1 MLNKIIKNYFFVLF
15 SLIPISLVLGSTV
28 SLINILLIDIIF
40 LFILIYEKNFLFV
53 KNNAIKCFLVLYIYL
68 VFNSFISVDHSVGLA
83 RNLGFLRIIIL
94 FIAMNY
100 FFKDQKF
107 FQKVLTIW
115 SIIFI
120 IILIDVFI
128 EIILGRNIL
137 GYESPYR
144 RRIVS
149 FFKDEPIVGGYLNAF
164 YLIIIGFLYS
174 KFGKNFKKPIL
185 IISILAIIGI
195 LLTGE
200 RANFIKA
207 FLGIILFYSFFDL
220 YKIKHKFYFLTIVTI
235 FISGFIFSNDF
246 LKNRYIDQMKSL
258 LLDNR
263 IYYDQYRS
271 GYKVFKEYKFFG
283 VGNKNYRIVSCS
295 KFEEEANK
303 WIDII
308 GKPSDVFG
316 QDGYE
321 ADFFIREY
329 VEYRCN
335 THPHQIYL
343 ELLSEHGILGTIFI
357 LYIIYKLIISKF
369 IFSLKSMN
377 YIQLGSGIYIIFIFL
392 PLVPSGAFFSD
403 FLITLFALNVS
414 IFYASNSNLN
424 IFSNDDYNKKI

>member
-1 MLNKIIKNYFFVLF
+1 
-15 SLIPISLVLGSTV
+15 
-28 SLINILLIDIIF
+28 
-40 LFILIYEKNFLFV
+40 
-53 KNNAIKCFLVLYIYL
+53 
-68 VFNSFISVDHSVGLA
+68 
-83 RNLGFLRIIIL
+83 
-94 FIAMNY
+94 
-100 FFKDQKF
+100 
-107 FQKVLTIW
+107 
-115 SIIFI
+115 
-120 IILIDVFI
+120 
-128 EIILGRNIL
+128 
-137 GYESPYR
+137 
-144 RRIVS
+144 
-149 FFKDEPIVGGYLNAF
+149 
-164 YLIIIGFLYS
+164 
-174 KFGKNFKKPIL
+174 
-185 IISILAIIGI
+185 
-195 LLTGE
+195 
-200 RANFIKA
+200 
-207 FLGIILFYSFFDL
+207 
-220 YKIKHKFYFLTIVTI
+220 
-235 FISGFIFSNDF
+235 
-246 LKNRYIDQMKSL
+246 MKSL